1 MPHPE
6 RSTGTRTVL
15 RADLRANAHYPKSR
29 VILRWLRAAQTWRA
43 RKGLFGRAGYLLVGG
58 SYKVVTEWVL
68 GVELPASTEIG
79 PGLRLRHGVG
89 VVVNPA
95 TKIGR
100 GVMIRQHVTLGNRRS
115 SSDCP
120 IIEDDVEIGVGAV
133 IIGAVR
139 IGRGARIG
147 PNAVVVKDVPPG
159 AVVYSPASVLRPTAE

>member
-1 MPHPE
+1 M
-6 RSTGTRTVL
+6 
-15 RADLRANAHYPKSR
+15 
-29 VILRWLRAAQTWRA
+29 
-43 RKGLFGRAGYLLVGG
+43 
-58 SYKVVTEWVL
+58 
-68 GVELPASTEIG
+68 
-79 PGLRLRHGVG
+79 
-89 VVVNPA
+89 
-95 TKIGR
+95 
-100 GVMIRQHVTLGNRRS
+100 TLGNRRS